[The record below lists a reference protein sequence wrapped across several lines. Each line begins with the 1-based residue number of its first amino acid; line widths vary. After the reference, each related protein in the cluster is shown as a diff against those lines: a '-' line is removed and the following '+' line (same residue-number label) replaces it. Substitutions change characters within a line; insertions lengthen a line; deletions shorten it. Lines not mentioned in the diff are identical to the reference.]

1 MESETERCTNNMTTK
16 GIRGAIT
23 VEENSKESLKTAT
36 LELLTELVAQ
46 NNLQKEDIS
55 HAIFT
60 LTDDLNAEFP
70 AKFARQDFGWDDIAM
85 MCFHELN
92 VPNSIPMCL
101 RILIIVNCEKDFK
114 PKFVYLK
121 DAAKLRK

>member
-1 MESETERCTNNMTTK
+1 MTTK

-23 VEENSKESLKTAT
+23 VEENSKEAIKDAT
-36 LELLTELVAQ
+36 IELLTEMVNE
-46 NNLQKEDIS
+46 NNIEKENIS

-70 AKFARQDFGWDDIAM
+70 AKYARLDFDWEEVAM
-85 MCFHELN
+85 MCFHELD

-101 RILIIVNCEKDFK
+101 RILIVVNCEKDFK

-121 DAAKLRK
+121 DSAKLRK